1 METNVVRN
9 AKFVKVIGVITTT
22 LFLSVSVFLILTGN
36 LLASLFFLPF
46 AALGII
52 LILAYKKEK
61 ILLEKES
68 LTICR
73 LFGKTQ
79 QVDYRE
85 IRCLLLI
92 PLRNRTRMVLVDKQY
107 RRLLSLD
114 PTLENPEILL
124 EVLID
129 NEIPLVDFGEMAQQ
143 KKNLSR
149 YFPLLTAIERN
160 YYHAI
165 VDETK
170 VIEQMS
176 KNSKAFYRVKA
187 KKRLKIIGWIL
198 IALDVAA
205 YLSGGKP
212 MMLLLTGVLL
222 AAYTVYLW
230 YYPYI
235 YIETTTKKGE
245 EQALQMPC
253 LGAAAAILLCLGV
266 AQTFIYDS
274 GVSFKI
280 TLALTVLLALP
291 YLIKSAKT
299 KLPQRLGRKLSVIF
313 AAFILAFSITF
324 PLNFLLTFDKARH
337 ETVTITDK
345 HISTSG
351 KTDDYYLH
359 GYWNGEE
366 TKFRVS
372 SSVYRDTDIGEERRI
387 CIRQS
392 ALGMVYY
399 SICLLYT
406 SDAADEL

>member
-266 AQTFIYDS
+266 AQTFNYDS
-274 GVSFKI
+274 GVYFKI
-280 TLALTVLLALP
+280 TFALTVLLALP

-366 TKFRVS
+366 KQFSVS
-372 SSVYRDTDIGEERRI
+372 SSVYRDTDIGEGRRI

-399 SICLLYT
+399 SIHR
-406 SDAADEL
+406 

>member
-1 METNVVRN
+1 M
-9 AKFVKVIGVITTT
+9 
-22 LFLSVSVFLILTGN
+22 
-36 LLASLFFLPF
+36 
-46 AALGII
+46 
-52 LILAYKKEK
+52 
-61 ILLEKES
+61 
-68 LTICR
+68 
-73 LFGKTQ
+73 
-79 QVDYRE
+79 
-85 IRCLLLI
+85 
-92 PLRNRTRMVLVDKQY
+92 
-107 RRLLSLD
+107 
-114 PTLENPEILL
+114 
-124 EVLID
+124 
-129 NEIPLVDFGEMAQQ
+129 
-143 KKNLSR
+143 
-149 YFPLLTAIERN
+149 TAIERN
-160 YYHAI
+160 YYHTI

-266 AQTFIYDS
+266 AQTFNYDS
-274 GVSFKI
+274 GVYFKI
-280 TLALTVLLALP
+280 TFALTALLALP

-366 TKFRVS
+366 KQFSVS

-399 SICLLYT
+399 SIHR
-406 SDAADEL
+406 

>member
-9 AKFVKVIGVITTT
+9 AKFVKVIGIITTV

-73 LFGKTQ
+73 LFEKTQ

-114 PTLENPEILL
+114 PTLENPETLL
-124 EVLID
+124 EALID

-160 YYHAI
+160 YYHTI

-253 LGAAAAILLCLGV
+253 LGAAAAILLISSLQACLFLRSEIEGKFFFL
-266 AQTFIYDS
+266 AQNELLS
-274 GVSFKI
+274 GV
-280 TLALTVLLALP
+280 
-291 YLIKSAKT
+291 
-299 KLPQRLGRKLSVIF
+299 
-313 AAFILAFSITF
+313 
-324 PLNFLLTFDKARH
+324 
-337 ETVTITDK
+337 
-345 HISTSG
+345 
-351 KTDDYYLH
+351 
-359 GYWNGEE
+359 
-366 TKFRVS
+366 
-372 SSVYRDTDIGEERRI
+372 
-387 CIRQS
+387 
-392 ALGMVYY
+392 
-399 SICLLYT
+399 
-406 SDAADEL
+406 

>member
-9 AKFVKVIGVITTT
+9 AKFVKVIGIITTVF
-22 LFLSVSVFLILTGN
+22 FLSVSIFLILTGN
-36 LLASLFFLPF
+36 LLASFFFLPF
-46 AALGII
+46 TALGII
-52 LILAYKKEK
+52 LILAYEKEK
-61 ILLEKES
+61 ILLEKEG

-114 PTLENPEILL
+114 PTLENPETLL
-124 EVLID
+124 EALID

-160 YYHAI
+160 YYHTI

-198 IALDVAA
+198 IVLDVAA
-205 YLSGGKP
+205 YLIGGKP
-212 MMLLLTGVLL
+212 MTLLLTGVLL

-266 AQTFIYDS
+266 AQTFNYDA
-274 GVSFKI
+274 GVYFKI
-280 TLALTVLLALP
+280 TFALTALLALP

-372 SSVYRDTDIGEERRI
+372 SSVYRNTDIGEERRI

-399 SICLLYT
+399 SIHR
-406 SDAADEL
+406 

>member
-9 AKFVKVIGVITTT
+9 AKFVKVIGIITTVF
-22 LFLSVSVFLILTGN
+22 FLSVSIFLILTGN

-52 LILAYKKEK
+52 LILAYEKEK

-114 PTLENPEILL
+114 PTLENPETLL
-124 EVLID
+124 EALID

-160 YYHAI
+160 YYHTI

-176 KNSKAFYRVKA
+176 KNSKAFYRVKT

-205 YLSGGKP
+205 YLIGGKP
-212 MMLLLTGVLL
+212 MTLLLTGVLL

-266 AQTFIYDS
+266 AQTFNYDS
-274 GVSFKI
+274 GVYFKI
-280 TLALTVLLALP
+280 TFALTALLALP

-337 ETVTITDK
+337 EMVTITDK

-366 TKFRVS
+366 KQFSVS
-372 SSVYRDTDIGEERRI
+372 SSVYRDTDIDEERRI

-399 SICLLYT
+399 SIHR
-406 SDAADEL
+406 

>member
-9 AKFVKVIGVITTT
+9 AKFVKVIGIITTV

-114 PTLENPEILL
+114 PTLENPETLL
-124 EVLID
+124 EALID

-266 AQTFIYDS
+266 AQTFNYDS
-274 GVSFKI
+274 GVYFKI
-280 TLALTVLLALP
+280 TFALTALLALP

-299 KLPQRLGRKLSVIF
+299 KPQRLGRKLSVIF

-399 SICLLYT
+399 SIHR
-406 SDAADEL
+406 

>member
-9 AKFVKVIGVITTT
+9 AKFVKVIGIITTVF
-22 LFLSVSVFLILTGN
+22 FLSVSIFLILTGN
-36 LLASLFFLPF
+36 LLASFFFLPF
-46 AALGII
+46 TALGII
-52 LILAYKKEK
+52 LILAYEKEK
-61 ILLEKES
+61 ILLEKEG

-114 PTLENPEILL
+114 PTLENPETLL
-124 EVLID
+124 EALID

-160 YYHAI
+160 YYHTI

-176 KNSKAFYRVKA
+176 KNSKAFYRVKT

-205 YLSGGKP
+205 YLIGGKP
-212 MMLLLTGVLL
+212 MTLLLTGVLL

-266 AQTFIYDS
+266 TQTFNYDA
-274 GVSFKI
+274 GVYFKI
-280 TLALTVLLALP
+280 TFALTALLALP

-299 KLPQRLGRKLSVIF
+299 KLPQRLGR
-313 AAFILAFSITF
+313 ILAFSITF

-372 SSVYRDTDIGEERRI
+372 SSVYRNTDIGEERRI

-399 SICLLYT
+399 SIHR
-406 SDAADEL
+406 

>member
-9 AKFVKVIGVITTT
+9 AKFVKVIGIITTVF
-22 LFLSVSVFLILTGN
+22 FLSVSIFLILTGN
-36 LLASLFFLPF
+36 LLASFFFLPF
-46 AALGII
+46 TALGII
-52 LILAYKKEK
+52 LILAYEKEK
-61 ILLEKES
+61 ILLEKEG

-114 PTLENPEILL
+114 PTLENPETLL
-124 EVLID
+124 EALID

-160 YYHAI
+160 YYHTI

-176 KNSKAFYRVKA
+176 KNSKAFYRVKT

-205 YLSGGKP
+205 YLIGGKP
-212 MMLLLTGVLL
+212 MTLLLTGVLL

-266 AQTFIYDS
+266 TQTFNYDA
-274 GVSFKI
+274 GVYFKI
-280 TLALTVLLALP
+280 TFALTALLALP

-299 KLPQRLGRKLSVIF
+299 KLSVIF

-372 SSVYRDTDIGEERRI
+372 SSVYRNTDIGEERRI

-399 SICLLYT
+399 SIHR
-406 SDAADEL
+406 

>member
-266 AQTFIYDS
+266 AQTFNYDS
-274 GVSFKI
+274 GVYFKI
-280 TLALTVLLALP
+280 TFALTVLLALP

-399 SICLLYT
+399 LSLIHI
-406 SDAADEL
+406 

>member
-9 AKFVKVIGVITTT
+9 AKFVKVIGIITTV
-22 LFLSVSVFLILTGN
+22 LFLSVSIFLILTGN

-52 LILAYKKEK
+52 LILAYEKEK

-114 PTLENPEILL
+114 PTLENPETLL
-124 EVLID
+124 EALID

-198 IALDVAA
+198 IVLDVAA
-205 YLSGGKP
+205 YLIGGKP
-212 MMLLLTGVLL
+212 MTLLLTGVLL

-266 AQTFIYDS
+266 AQTFNYDA
-274 GVSFKI
+274 GVYFKI
-280 TLALTVLLALP
+280 TFALTALLALP

-345 HISTSG
+345 HIST
-351 KTDDYYLH
+351 DDYYLH

-372 SSVYRDTDIGEERRI
+372 SSVYRNTDIGEERRI

-399 SICLLYT
+399 SIHR
-406 SDAADEL
+406 

>member
-9 AKFVKVIGVITTT
+9 AKFVKVIGIITTT

-52 LILAYKKEK
+52 LILAYEKEK
-61 ILLEKES
+61 ILLEKKS

-124 EVLID
+124 EALID

-212 MMLLLTGVLL
+212 MMLLTGVLL

-235 YIETTTKKGE
+235 YIEITTKKGE

-266 AQTFIYDS
+266 AQTFNYDS
-274 GVSFKI
+274 GVYFKI
-280 TLALTVLLALP
+280 TFALTALLALP

-399 SICLLYT
+399 SIHR
-406 SDAADEL
+406 

>member
-1 METNVVRN
+1 MVRN
-9 AKFVKVIGVITTT
+9 AKFVKVIGIITTV
-22 LFLSVSVFLILTGN
+22 LFLSVSIFLILTGN

-52 LILAYKKEK
+52 LILAYEKEK

-114 PTLENPEILL
+114 PTLENPETLL
-124 EVLID
+124 EALID

-198 IALDVAA
+198 IVLDVAA
-205 YLSGGKP
+205 YLIGGKP
-212 MMLLLTGVLL
+212 MTLLLTGVLL

-266 AQTFIYDS
+266 AQTFNYDA
-274 GVSFKI
+274 GVYFKI
-280 TLALTVLLALP
+280 TFALTALLALP

-345 HISTSG
+345 HIST
-351 KTDDYYLH
+351 DDYYLH

-372 SSVYRDTDIGEERRI
+372 SSVYRNTDIGEERRI

-399 SICLLYT
+399 SIHR
-406 SDAADEL
+406 

>member
-9 AKFVKVIGVITTT
+9 AKFVKVIGIITTVF
-22 LFLSVSVFLILTGN
+22 FLSVSIFLILTGN

-52 LILAYKKEK
+52 LILAYEKEK

-114 PTLENPEILL
+114 PTLENPETLL
-124 EVLID
+124 EALID
-129 NEIPLVDFGEMAQQ
+129 NEIP
-143 KKNLSR
+143 
-149 YFPLLTAIERN
+149 
-160 YYHAI
+160 
-165 VDETK
+165 
-170 VIEQMS
+170 
-176 KNSKAFYRVKA
+176 RVKA

-198 IALDVAA
+198 IVLDVAA
-205 YLSGGKP
+205 YLIGGKP
-212 MMLLLTGVLL
+212 MTLLLTGVLL

-266 AQTFIYDS
+266 AQTFNYDS
-274 GVSFKI
+274 GVYFKI
-280 TLALTVLLALP
+280 TFALTALLALP

-337 ETVTITDK
+337 EMVTITDK

-366 TKFRVS
+366 KQFSVS

-399 SICLLYT
+399 SIHR
-406 SDAADEL
+406 